1 VSAPRILLA
10 PTHRTGLAGFLAA
23 GITEII
29 GAGRRQVRF
38 HHLGAVSP
46 AAAWDRWEGSS
57 FLDPALYDAETLSVL
72 YERAVRGA
80 DLSVL
85 TTSHG
90 VVDDVLPGPWS
101 PAGIA
106 RALDCPLA
114 LVLDCRGWGSG
125 VSALVKGFED
135 RLSGVNLAGL
145 VLTGVH
151 DRDHREVLRRALS
164 GVPAPVVGCV
174 YQGDGPEWDTPAPGP
189 WGLPLSPEL
198 VETVHRHVDAGG
210 LENLAGQRGFL
221 AGGTSPPER
230 RETGPLVTLAAG
242 RGFTP
247 WSRDSIDALR
257 AAGARVRRLD
267 LAGDAGLP
275 ADAAGLVIAGHL
287 WQETLPELAGNYSL
301 MREIRVR
308 VAEGL
313 PTLALGGG
321 MLYFLRRLQ
330 DPLGRTHELAGVLSA
345 DGELLGDLEEPSY
358 LSVRAER
365 DTLLLSSGEAVTG
378 WVAADAEIDTPVSRG
393 FPLSV
398 GGEGWPTRQLEGAA
412 TDTLLCSRVL
422 VHLASCPAGTRRF
435 VAACADYER
444 AGSTFSGSTP
454 SR

>member
-1 VSAPRILLA
+1 M
-10 PTHRTGLAGFLAA
+10 
-23 GITEII
+23 
-29 GAGRRQVRF
+29 
-38 HHLGAVSP
+38 
-46 AAAWDRWEGSS
+46 
-57 FLDPALYDAETLSVL
+57 
-72 YERAVRGA
+72 
-80 DLSVL
+80 
-85 TTSHG
+85 
-90 VVDDVLPGPWS
+90 
-101 PAGIA
+101 
-106 RALDCPLA
+106 
-114 LVLDCRGWGSG
+114 
-125 VSALVKGFED
+125 
-135 RLSGVNLAGL
+135 
-145 VLTGVH
+145 
-151 DRDHREVLRRALS
+151 
-164 GVPAPVVGCV
+164 
-174 YQGDGPEWDTPAPGP
+174 
-189 WGLPLSPEL
+189 
-198 VETVHRHVDAGG
+198 
-210 LENLAGQRGFL
+210 
-221 AGGTSPPER
+221 
-230 RETGPLVTLAAG
+230 TLAAG

-308 VAEGL
+308 VAEVL